1 MWKEGGQ
8 HDENVVIEMTWDIL
22 MEKKKKKM
30 MREELKQ
37 PPPYDQLVGDLT

>member
-8 HDENVVIEMTWDIL
+8 HYENVVIEMTWDIL
-22 MEKKKKKM
+22 MEKKKK

-37 PPPYDQLVGDLT
+37 PPPYDQLVEDLT